1 MWRERNRWKESGEIL
16 ELVINSYSFHVKLM
30 NILRQEIQGAAAYKP
45 SSKVINV
52 VFNKNAQV
60 I

>member
-1 MWRERNRWKESGEIL
+1 
-16 ELVINSYSFHVKLM
+16 M

-45 SSKVINV
+45 SSKVTNV